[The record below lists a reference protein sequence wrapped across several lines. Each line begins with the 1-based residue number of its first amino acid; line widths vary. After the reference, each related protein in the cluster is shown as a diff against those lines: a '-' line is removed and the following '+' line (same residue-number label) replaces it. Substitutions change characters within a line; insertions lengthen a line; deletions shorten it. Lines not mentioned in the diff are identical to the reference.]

1 MNEIEKHS
9 CIILIVSLSI
19 IIIENNKSP
28 NDTIFSVHQ
37 MIEYKVFKESFTCL
51 NYLYYLYIK
60 NYKNII
66 KKL

>member
-37 MIEYKVFKESFTCL
+37 MIEYKVF
-51 NYLYYLYIK
+51 
-60 NYKNII
+60 
-66 KKL
+66 